1 MLCCQTS
8 FLNIFPK
15 TMWTCT
21 DQTLVLSQN
30 LEFSDLTC
38 SLFTPFLCGNL
49 DCSNVTHSESWLKAL
64 LRELQLSANNRAVER
79 IIFGLS
85 NAVLKTLNCSQSG
98 GDSNNCLETI
108 ILETS
113 PACSKLQQWN
123 YSVITLG
130 ISCSAALIT
139 RSLRHTWS
147 AWWLGPFPHTGS
159 LFYTFD
165 PFVSFKSLKMK

>member
-1 MLCCQTS
+1 MLLLPLTQTHRSRTPFSESCIPNVPHFLIWKVSTLSIFNSQRGKLHPSAASHSPYSYEYKLLRRPTCSAAS

-21 DQTLVLSQN
+21 YQTLVLSQN

-85 NAVLKTLNCSQSG
+85 NAVLKYK
-98 GDSNNCLETI
+98 
-108 ILETS
+108 
-113 PACSKLQQWN
+113 P
-123 YSVITLG
+123 
-130 ISCSAALIT
+130 
-139 RSLRHTWS
+139 
-147 AWWLGPFPHTGS
+147 
-159 LFYTFD
+159 
-165 PFVSFKSLKMK
+165 